1 MGSDSRGGQRRLRM
15 AQRGV
20 RITEDRDS
28 KERTCKADVFLRR
41 LAFRCGLVFSSV
53 VFLLLLAGF
62 PVHAGSAAPDP
73 SGQAAAQMVQGE
85 SAASGGLAPVPA
97 AAGQTQD
104 SVQAAQTAAA
114 DSGAADQ
121 TDSHPWWFWP
131 GCLLVFCFVLGI
143 IAVMAGVGGGVLF
156 VPLVAGFFPFHLDF
170 VRGAGLMVAL
180 AGALAA
186 GPGLLRRNL
195 ASLRLTLPVALIA
208 SACSVAGAV
217 IGLALLAGG
226 GFSGSM
232 AGIGIAVI
240 TSFTYVFYMIAS
252 DKTAARQIPVEVRL
266 FYSNLVV
273 TIAAGIFVIVSS
285 GKTPLVF
292 PKGTDIVLTL
302 IVGCMLGTAILL
314 LNAGLVTLGAAT
326 TSFIN
331 MIEPVAS
338 LVISSAVYRYS
349 ITAAALTGCACILC
363 SLVFTTISG
372 DHAS

>member
-1 MGSDSRGGQRRLRM
+1 MSKSKAIISVIIASVLVGLFPSSEKLILANGTPPLVLVVCCNGVACLVGLAASIFRHRSLKLTRRQVPAIILVGFCGLFLTDYLLDIAYTLIPVGYVTMLHFMYPSLVCLFM
-15 AQRGV
+15 ALLFHE
-20 RITEDRDS
+20 RIT
-28 KERTCKADVFLRR
+28 KWKT
-41 LAFRCGLVFSSV
+41 LAIISS
-53 VFLLLLAGF
+53 
-62 PVHAGSAAPDP
+62 
-73 SGQAAAQMVQGE
+73 
-85 SAASGGLAPVPA
+85 
-97 AAGQTQD
+97 
-104 SVQAAQTAAA
+104 
-114 DSGAADQ
+114 
-121 TDSHPWWFWP
+121 
-131 GCLLVFCFVLGI
+131 
-143 IAVMAGVGGGVLF
+143 
-156 VPLVAGFFPFHLDF
+156 
-170 VRGAGLMVAL
+170 
-180 AGALAA
+180 
-186 GPGLLRRNL
+186 
-195 ASLRLTLPVALIA
+195 
-208 SACSVAGAV
+208 V